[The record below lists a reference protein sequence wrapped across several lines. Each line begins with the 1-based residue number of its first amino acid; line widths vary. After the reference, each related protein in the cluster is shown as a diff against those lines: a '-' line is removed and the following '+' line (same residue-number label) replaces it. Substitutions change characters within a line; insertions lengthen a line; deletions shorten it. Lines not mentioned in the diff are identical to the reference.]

1 VEVKQT
7 QGNAM
12 KLCMLHHKDVRLGVQ
27 IAYNLQT
34 VTVWMFLKVIPG
46 VAILEIWHYDERFV
60 I

>member
-1 VEVKQT
+1 
-7 QGNAM
+7 M
-12 KLCMLHHKDVRLGVQ
+12 KLCISHHREVRLGVQ
-27 IAYNLQT
+27 IAYNFQT